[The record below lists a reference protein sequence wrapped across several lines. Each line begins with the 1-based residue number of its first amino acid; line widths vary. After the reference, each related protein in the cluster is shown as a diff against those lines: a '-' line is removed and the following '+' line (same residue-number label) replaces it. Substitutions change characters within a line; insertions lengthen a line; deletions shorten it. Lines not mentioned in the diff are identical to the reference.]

1 MMKRLYWQ
9 DETLLAN
16 DSVAERRE
24 DAYALYDD
32 LYEKQRLTWENFF
45 DVFSWATVMKVTVAF
60 FMPSA
65 YTRTGIEASVLK
77 SHCGFKSHYAD

>member
-32 LYEKQRLTWENFF
+32 LYEKQRLT
-45 DVFSWATVMKVTVAF
+45 
-60 FMPSA
+60 
-65 YTRTGIEASVLK
+65 
-77 SHCGFKSHYAD
+77 